1 MILFLVQ
8 FQLKLWTTNT
18 EIKYPA
24 TFVSHTRQRKTVCAR
39 CFHVEIR
46 NFNWS
51 NEKFLSSSQQ
61 KDYRSSG
68 EKWQVP
74 PVAWPVHTQ
83 FSIPFILHAFLACK
97 NTLALLPVGM
107 NNIILHTF
115 IRFLSCLYWRP
126 LTNKKLTSKSFKCFI
141 WCLLFWA
148 NRLLIPLHYFILFGI
163 QKKVNRLEE
172 EWNSKLASWKN
183 RLPLLKRK
191 SINIYIF
198 RKSMGKV
205 YIYLQNQT
213 FSIWNLRQWFRRLCK
228 ILTSTNVKF
237 SDWVKCAQSLC
248 KIERERAVF

>member
-8 FQLKLWTTNT
+8 FQLKLRTTNT

-24 TFVSHTRQRKTVCAR
+24 TFVSHTRQRKTVCVR

-46 NFNWS
+46 NFNWR

-74 PVAWPVHTQ
+74 PVAWPVHTR
-83 FSIPFILHAFLACK
+83 FSIPFILRAFLACK

-126 LTNKKLTSKSFKCFI
+126 LTNKKLTSKSFQCFI
-141 WCLLFWA
+141 CFFEQTVYSS
-148 NRLLIPLHYFILFGI
+148 HYIISSYLVF
-163 QKKVNRLEE
+163 
-172 EWNSKLASWKN
+172 
-183 RLPLLKRK
+183 KRK
-191 SINIYIF
+191 W
-198 RKSMGKV
+198 
-205 YIYLQNQT
+205 T
-213 FSIWNLRQWFRRLCK
+213 
-228 ILTSTNVKF
+228 
-237 SDWVKCAQSLC
+237 D
-248 KIERERAVF
+248 